1 VTVARAETCE
11 LPPYVSPHQQWWQLC
26 NAPLP
31 PAYERRHL
39 SVQHCRASAELLLCE
54 LAEEFDGAALSAVL
68 EAVSR
73 RLAEA
78 DAAAAA
84 AGAGS
89 AGSWWAMR
97 EACIMALGAC
107 SDQLVQV

>member
-1 VTVARAETCE
+1 M
-11 LPPYVSPHQQWWQLC
+11 S
-26 NAPLP
+26 
-31 PAYERRHL
+31 L

-54 LAEEFDGAALSAVL
+54 LAEEFGGPALSAVL

-78 DAAAAA
+78 DAAAGAAA
-84 AGAGS
+84 AGGA
-89 AGSWWAMR
+89 AASWWAMR

-107 SDQLVQV
+107 SDQLVQVSCAA